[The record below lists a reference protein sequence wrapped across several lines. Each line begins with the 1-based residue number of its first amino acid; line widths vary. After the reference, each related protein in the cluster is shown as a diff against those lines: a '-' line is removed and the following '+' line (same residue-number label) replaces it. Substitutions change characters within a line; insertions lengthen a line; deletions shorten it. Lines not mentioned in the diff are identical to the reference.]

1 MNKSLNCNLCDYE
14 TNSSSHLKRHKSYV
28 HNIDV
33 KWHYCDIDQCEFKSK
48 TNENLK
54 RHKECIHNL
63 DVKWYYCDIYQC
75 EFKSKT
81 NENLKRHKECIHN
94 LDVKWVYCDIDKCKS
109 KFKNNGNLKQHKAWI
124 HNIGVTWYCCNIGQ
138 CEYKCKHKSSLKQ
151 HKAICTGTDT
161 NLSYG
166 EYKIKEMLD
175 EMMVHYTHDKT
186 HYPLT
191 QFCGQALR
199 PDFLIEKDDY
209 RPIMI
214 EYHGIHHVKPKNFGS
229 QTDEQAYLN
238 FLKQQ
243 EHDQIKR
250 DFCKEKD
257 YHLVEIYYTENSK
270 IDLLVI
276 GCLVK
281 YHNWCE
287 TDYF

>member
-1 MNKSLNCNLCDYE
+1 MNKLLNCNLCDYK
-14 TNSSSHLKRHKSYV
+14 TKNSSHLKEHKARIHDIDVKWYHCDIDNCKSKFKSNSHLKEHKAHKHDIDVKWYHCDIDDCEYKCKSNCLLKQHKSRIHDIDVKWYKCDIVGCKSKFKTNGELKRHKSYI
-28 HNIDV
+28 H
-33 KWHYCDIDQCEFKSK
+33 DI
-48 TNENLK
+48 
-54 RHKECIHNL
+54 
-63 DVKWYYCDIYQC
+63 
-75 EFKSKT
+75 
-81 NENLKRHKECIHN
+81 
-94 LDVKWVYCDIDKCKS
+94 DVKWVYCDIDDCKL
-109 KFKNNGNLKQHKAWI
+109 KFKTNDDLKK
-124 HNIGVTWYCCNIGQ
+124 
-138 CEYKCKHKSSLKQ
+138 

-166 EYKIKEMLD
+166 EYRIKEKLD
-175 EMMVHYTHDKT
+175 EMMVEYTHNKS

-199 PDFLIEKDDY
+199 PDFLIEKDGY

-229 QTDEQAYLN
+229 ISDKEAYLN

-250 DFCKEKD
+250 DFCKEKN
-257 YHLVEIYYTENSK
+257 YHLVEIYYTENSN
-270 IDLLVI
+270 IDLIVI
-276 GCLVK
+276 GTLVK

>member
-1 MNKSLNCNLCDYE
+1 MNKSLSCNLCEYK
-14 TNSSSHLKRHKSYV
+14 TNLSANLKRHKAQIHDIDVKWFYCDIDDCEFKCKSNSELKTHKAYSHNINVKWYFCDVKDCEFKFKDNSHLKRHKLYTHNIDVTWYYCNIDQCEYKSKTNGDLKTHKTYV

-33 KWHYCDIDQCEFKSK
+33 
-48 TNENLK
+48 
-54 RHKECIHNL
+54 
-63 DVKWYYCDIYQC
+63 V
-75 EFKSKT
+75 
-81 NENLKRHKECIHN
+81 
-94 LDVKWVYCDIDKCKS
+94 
-109 KFKNNGNLKQHKAWI
+109 
-124 HNIGVTWYCCNIGQ
+124 WYCCNIGD
-138 CEYKCKHKSSLKQ
+138 CNFKSKGKGNLKK

-166 EYKIKEMLD
+166 EYRIKEMLD
-175 EMMVHYTHDKT
+175 EMMVDYTHDKT
-186 HYPLT
+186 HYHLT

-199 PDFLIEKDDY
+199 PDFLIEKDGY
-209 RPIMI
+209 RPILI
-214 EYHGIHHVKPKNFGS
+214 EYHGIHHVKPSIFGS
-229 QTDEQAYLN
+229 QTEEQAYLN

-250 DFCKEKD
+250 DFCKENN
-257 YHLVEIYYTENSK
+257 YNLVEIYYTENAN